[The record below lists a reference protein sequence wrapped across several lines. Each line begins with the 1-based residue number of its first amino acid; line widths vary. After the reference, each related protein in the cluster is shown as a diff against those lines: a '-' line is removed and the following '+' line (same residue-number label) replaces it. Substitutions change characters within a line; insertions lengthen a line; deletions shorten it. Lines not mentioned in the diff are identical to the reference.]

1 MRQLGAEW
9 WESEHA
15 WAASLMEVRAG
26 SPEEEFIAT
35 GWPAGG
41 GVWVL
46 SEDSEA
52 ASGKHAGMLFNAYT
66 MEERCKIIEKLGG
79 TFYANPKDCPDLD
92 LA

>member
-15 WAASLMEVRAG
+15 WAANQRVVRQI
-26 SPEEEFIAT
+26 PQKKTFIAT

-46 SEDSEA
+46 SEDQEV
-52 ASGKHAGMLFNAYT
+52 ASMKQAGMLFNAFT
-66 MEERCKIIEKLGG
+66 MEERCKIIEQLGG

>member
-15 WAASLMEVRAG
+15 WSADRRKVRQR
-26 SPEEEFIAT
+26 PLEESFLAT

-46 SEDSEA
+46 SEDEEVA
-52 ASGKHAGMLFNAYT
+52 GGKHAGMLFNAYT
-66 MEERCKIIEKLGG
+66 MEERCKIIEQLGG
-79 TFYANPKDCPDLD
+79 TLYANPKDCPDLD